1 MRLYNW
7 HGFVVADELE
17 VPSDG
22 AVQLEYRGEGRW
34 LPACVY
40 PNLTEEE
47 LQSPCNDQDW
57 NWATQYHG
65 LVRGSMIRDRRVYW
79 HYVADFGGVPAVRE
93 QELRIR
99 RCGAGGRI
107 LSEEIVEVVIDP
119 GDTVI
124 LCDWSQWSNVRP
136 EVQTVGDWRT
146 SDPADVEPGWYVIR
160 DEFGAPRLSGFG
172 AGDIGAVECRPKLSG
187 NYDCYVG
194 FREQVLECVLEFPGA
209 PPEAFC
215 FHPGNMPTTR
225 FTKEIRVGN
234 CTFRPGASIRIRR
247 RACAATSSKLHRFG
261 DILYL
266 KFVPAEPKKA
276 AVPAF
281 VPPGAETVFYAEP
294 YSMCYSHYCQNEE
307 DAERLAQTYRSFG
320 VDKVIAQTSRIGS
333 AAMHYSKAAGF
344 VNSTVSGDDRLSSN
358 GAMEA
363 MRHMDVMKVL
373 GAACRR
379 NGMKFLADIGANSP
393 YVGSPLCSRWV
404 TEHMDCLYP
413 PCPLFLDYGS
423 EEVREFAAENF
434 AEVVREYD
442 FDGISINYTR
452 NFVGGMTAET
462 IVDLHRRIVAKI
474 GPERRREQ
482 EIHVSI
488 IAGHPEIYRALEMLI
503 AEDLIDS
510 LTVGNYISL
519 YPVVDLAPYRELLD
533 RRPRKKLYGKIDG
546 WTDNHTGLNQRP
558 LPRPAE
564 CARAAENY
572 FSKGADGI
580 YFYQSEYILVDPFLR
595 RFVRSLKGIPC

>member
-136 EVQTVGDWRT
+136 EVQTVRDWRT

-234 CTFRPGASIRIRR
+234 HEFHPDDPIRIRR
-247 RACAATSSKLHRFG
+247 RPNAAFAKNRRFG
-261 DILYL
+261 DMLYL
-266 KFVPAEPKKA
+266 KFVPAAPKKA
-276 AVPAF
+276 AIPAF
-281 VPPGAETVFYAEP
+281 FPPGGEIVFYVEP
-294 YSMCYSHYCQNEE
+294 YSQCYGHSLQNEADVE
-307 DAERLAQTYRSFG
+307 ERAETYRALG

-333 AAMHYSKAAGF
+333 RAMHYSKVAGYI
-344 VNSTVSGDDRLSSN
+344 SDAVSGDDRQSSN
-358 GAMEA
+358 GVMEA
-363 MRHMDVMKVL
+363 MRHMEVMKVL
-373 GAACRR
+373 GAACRKR
-379 NGMKFLADIGANSP
+379 GLKFLADIGANSP
-393 YVGSPLCSRWV
+393 YVNTTLCSEWAAK
-404 TEHMDCLYP
+404 HMDCLYRN
-413 PCPLFLDYGS
+413 CPYFLDYER

-434 AEVVREYD
+434 AELVREYD
-442 FDGISINYTR
+442 FDGISVNYTR
-452 NFVGGMTAET
+452 DFVGGMTAET

-474 GPERRREQ
+474 GAERRQEQ

-488 IAGHPEIYRALEMLI
+488 IAGHPEIYRALETLV
-503 AEDLIDS
+503 AENLIDS
-510 LTVGNYISL
+510 LTVGNYNSL
-519 YPVVDLAPYRELLD
+519 YPVVDLAPYRALLD
-533 RRPRKKLYGKIDG
+533 RASGKKLYGKIDG
-546 WTDNHTGLNQRP
+546 WTDNHTGLGQKP

-564 CARAAENY
+564 CARAATD
-572 FSKGADGI
+572 FFDKGADGL
-580 YFYQSEYILVDPFLR
+580 YFYQSEFILGDLFLR
-595 RFVRSLKGIPC
+595 NFVHSLKGKQY